1 MSEGSKLV
9 MIANSILVD
18 PPHLGQARHTGRHTQ
33 PTQTSTQR
41 AARATQLATRC
52 NLYYIDL
59 YYIVTMIRNQ
69 RSTANSVEEFRSLGS
84 CGEMSHGEGVAVA

>member
-1 MSEGSKLV
+1 MTRYGLSK
-9 MIANSILVD
+9 SGF
-18 PPHLGQARHTGRHTQ
+18 PP
-33 PTQTSTQR
+33 
-41 AARATQLATRC
+41 LATRC

>member
-1 MSEGSKLV
+1 
-9 MIANSILVD
+9 MIANSCILVD

-41 AARATQLATRC
+41 KSQRAARATRC
-52 NLYYIDL
+52 NLYYM
-59 YYIVTMIRNQ
+59 VTMIRNQ
-69 RSTANSVEEFRSLGS
+69 RSTANSVEESRSLGS